1 MQIKKEENG
10 INSETIRDDQGN
22 ISNDKVEMKKS
33 QNL

>member
-10 INSETIRDDQGN
+10 INSETIHDDQGN